1 MLEEDRYNRALSE
14 AGEKATAAQKEE
26 RSKIEENNK
35 AFAEQE
41 KRKEEDF
48 KLVQGMDNVIVARPN
63 IPVDYTN
70 VEDEL
75 SYQEGPSQ
83 RKESFSDIINYGD
96 YIDYDPEV
104 QQIYGVP
111 EYAVQAGDINP
122 EFLMKG
128 DILNDVPVMD
138 EVTYNTMKDNLSEK
152 DFKKWYS
159 GVLDERQKSVEEGLK
174 ESFETNLPNKKAYE
188 ADKAKKDAEW
198 KAYQEGSIL
207 DQMDRRAQ
215 YAIENPWR
223 AVTSGFTDPII
234 NLFTSDENDVTADD
248 YIYDDIYGTSTA
260 GKGSV
265 LRGTNQFGF
274 GENNIVDM
282 LSPIKPVYDATMSLG
297 NVASGQGN
305 LTDVANIGF
314 GALEVLP
321 YTKAPKAVMKGLKS
335 LGKARPTVPTT
346 LPAPSFNIAPV
357 NLKEGGMK
365 KAQMGGLSK
374 ELPSFQRRGQVRLN
388 LPTLSDG
395 EKIGLGTG
403 ATFGL
408 LSSFMNPS
416 SSISKNIKVKNTAQ
430 NICADGTCPTA
441 SDDWRDYTTRANMEL
456 GYGEDPNRPGYFSG
470 DEFATGNVGGAFART
485 FGRTALGAGTGLL
498 TGYGAQWL
506 GNKLAPRVFANP
518 GRLFK
523 ESGGEKAQLGKFV
536 KTLGKYADDVLGTT
550 TKVADD
556 VTYTPEQLSNYNYAV
571 DMGVPG
577 VKERT
582 PGNLDEFLSG
592 SFNKMPVYR
601 TVDLNTD
608 VIKQQS
614 VIDDMVSKGFNP
626 DDKLDV
632 ASYMGTNTPLEIL
645 QDFNKGRR
653 SIHSDILQGS
663 GKDLLYTSDNPDW
676 LIPNYG
682 GSDPYMVKM
691 FLDEKPATVVDQI
704 NALSTKFRKPVND
717 AVGLTP
723 VAQYNLLGSNPV
735 NIGDVPSGALVDNL
749 YKGGNKIYPILGDFG
764 QQLRQPVRVA
774 SGDDFFKIRARGE
787 EFQQGGGVYDFSPFG
802 PSSGFSGGKPVFD
815 MNQNDLF
822 PEPFIQQEL
831 PEDPPQEETQDD
843 LLNFNLPNQDL
854 VSPYTNTNIGTST
867 TPSTTTTDESQQIT
881 RERIPGSGL
890 YRTLMSPGMGAF
902 TEASDAVRGVFSAV
916 NDVYDN
922 LNYQGAIN
930 DQQRGTMAD
939 NLFTPT
945 YVDKNPISQG
955 VYGVNTGYL
964 GDILS
969 GDGPSGYDSYRGMA
983 KHGGEIELD
992 TNTIAELIAA
1002 GADIEIL

>member
-1 MLEEDRYNRALSE
+1 M
-14 AGEKATAAQKEE
+14 
-26 RSKIEENNK
+26 
-35 AFAEQE
+35 
-41 KRKEEDF
+41 
-48 KLVQGMDNVIVARPN
+48 
-63 IPVDYTN
+63 
-70 VEDEL
+70 
-75 SYQEGPSQ
+75 
-83 RKESFSDIINYGD
+83 
-96 YIDYDPEV
+96 
-104 QQIYGVP
+104 
-111 EYAVQAGDINP
+111 
-122 EFLMKG
+122 
-128 DILNDVPVMD
+128 
-138 EVTYNTMKDNLSEK
+138 
-152 DFKKWYS
+152 
-159 GVLDERQKSVEEGLK
+159 
-174 ESFETNLPNKKAYE
+174 
-188 ADKAKKDAEW
+188 
-198 KAYQEGSIL
+198 
-207 DQMDRRAQ
+207 
-215 YAIENPWR
+215 
-223 AVTSGFTDPII
+223 
-234 NLFTSDENDVTADD
+234 
-248 YIYDDIYGTSTA
+248 
-260 GKGSV
+260 
-265 LRGTNQFGF
+265 
-274 GENNIVDM
+274 
-282 LSPIKPVYDATMSLG
+282 
-297 NVASGQGN
+297 
-305 LTDVANIGF
+305 
-314 GALEVLP
+314 
-321 YTKAPKAVMKGLKS
+321 
-335 LGKARPTVPTT
+335 
-346 LPAPSFNIAPV
+346 
-357 NLKEGGMK
+357 
-365 KAQMGGLSK
+365 
-374 ELPSFQRRGQVRLN
+374 
-388 LPTLSDG
+388 
-395 EKIGLGTG
+395 
-403 ATFGL
+403 

-441 SDDWRDYTTRANMEL
+441 SDDWRDYTTRANMQL

-485 FGRTALGAGTGLL
+485 LGRTALGAGTGLL

-536 KTLGKYADDVLGTT
+536 KTLGKYADDVLGKT

-556 VTYTPEQLSNYNYAV
+556 VTYTPQQLSNYNYAV

-691 FLDEKPATVVDQI
+691 FLDEKPATVIDQI

-723 VAQYNLLGSNPV
+723 VPQYNLLGANPV

-822 PEPFIQQEL
+822 PEPFIQEEL

-881 RERIPGSGL
+881 RERIPGSGI

-902 TEASDAVRGVFSAV
+902 TETSDAVVGVSRAV
-916 NDVYDN
+916 NDVFDN
-922 LNYQGAIN
+922 LNYQRAMN
-930 DQQRGTMAD
+930 NQQRGTMAD
-939 NLFTPT
+939 NLFTAT
-945 YVDKNPISQG
+945 YTDEDPMSRGI
-955 VYGVNTGYL
+955 YDVNTGL
-964 GDILS
+964 INKVIS
-969 GDGPSGYDSYRGMA
+969 GDGPSGFDSYGAENFYA